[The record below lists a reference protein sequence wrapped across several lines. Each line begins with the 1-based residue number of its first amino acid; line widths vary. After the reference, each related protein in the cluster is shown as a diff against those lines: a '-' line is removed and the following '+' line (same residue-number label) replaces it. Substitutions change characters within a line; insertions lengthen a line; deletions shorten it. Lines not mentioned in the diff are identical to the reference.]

1 MKRSTR
7 IPFVSAVYE
16 ECRSNHSAQ
25 LKPARFATCLNEE
38 QPGQRYECDLCGRRI
53 EGLPAG
59 SGLLLWH
66 RGDEMRIEQP
76 PLCDKCAARITIGA
90 VVKWA
95 TEGDEEG

>member
-7 IPFVSAVYE
+7 TPFVSAVYE

-25 LKPARFATCLNEE
+25 LKPARFASCLNEE
-38 QPGQRYECDLCGRRI
+38 QPGQRYECDLCGKKI
-53 EGLPAG
+53 EGLPAS